1 MNYVLL
7 FTETNTENTSDT
19 VYHSP
24 RGTEASINS
33 LITED
38 LSDDLPPVKP
48 TKWYLLS
55 DEETTSTNPNMIGQ
69 GTTLLSVGNGSSLKQ
84 LFPIACAVPDLSTIT
99 EFSNEND
106 SRKPTLDLDGLSADD
121 FNSRMFDSNF

>member
-1 MNYVLL
+1 MKIIFP
-7 FTETNTENTSDT
+7 FTEANTENTSDT

-24 RGTEASINS
+24 RGTEASMNS

-55 DEETTSTNPNMIGQ
+55 DEETTSTNPNMMSQ
-69 GTTLLSVGNGSSLKQ
+69 GITMLSVADGSSLKQ

-121 FNSRMFDSNF
+121 FSSRMFDSNF